1 MKEMKKVLI
10 GKVIVDNDVEMVNT
24 QFGYA
29 ASYEV
34 LKVKKGE
41 YPIYAYENDLERSG
55 SVLGWRNY
63 IGYEG
68 TLIDGNVNG
77 KPGDSTR
84 FDMMIFDYDLADNFL
99 NGHTYANVRKTYE
112 LNPEWKIEL
121 HELISSIDDRRVFIK
136 KIVLKD
142 GAELHYMD

>member
-1 MKEMKKVLI
+1 MKKVLI

-29 ASYEV
+29 ASYER
-34 LKVKKGE
+34 LMVKKGE
-41 YPIYAYENDLERSG
+41 YPIYAYENDLKRSG
-55 SVLGWRNY
+55 SVLGWRNF

-68 TLIDGNVNG
+68 TVIDGNVGG

-84 FDMMIFDYDLADNFL
+84 YDLMIYDYNLADHFL
-99 NGHTYANVRKTYE
+99 DGHTYDDVRKTYE
-112 LNPEWKIEL
+112 LRPEWGIEL
-121 HELISSIDDRRVFIK
+121 HDFISSIDNRRIFTK
-136 KIVLKD
+136 NIVLKD